1 MQYEGKDI
9 LELLQTKAKNYNN
22 FLTGIVIKEILKR
35 TKKPKNLKIV
45 DFGSG
50 TGFFATAIAQKTAS
64 KIDCIEISENLYP
77 YYKNKPNLLLHRSLS
92 EINDH
97 SADIIYSFNVLEH
110 IEDDISYIKLFQKK
124 LKENGVLILYL
135 PAFMC
140 LYSALDEKIGHYRR
154 YNKKELIEKLGDDFQ
169 IKTLQY
175 ADSAGFFV
183 TLLYKIIG
191 NKDGKI
197 NPTALYIFDRF
208 IFPLGRLFDHL
219 VLFGGGK
226 LFGKNVLCIAI
237 NKKTNK

>member
-22 FLTGIVIKEILKR
+22 FLTGIVVKEILKR
-35 TKKPKNLKIV
+35 QENPQKLKIV

-50 TGFFATAIAQKTAS
+50 IGFFASAIAEKTSS
-64 KIDCIEISENLYP
+64 KVDCVEISENLYP
-77 YYKNKPNLLLHRSLS
+77 SYKDKPNLLLHRSIS
-92 EINDH
+92 EIDDC

-110 IEDDISYIKLFQKK
+110 IEDDVFYIKLFAQK
-124 LKENGVLILYL
+124 LKENGILILYL

-140 LYSALDEKIGHYRR
+140 LYSTMDKKIGHYRR
-154 YNKKELIEKLGDDFQ
+154 YSKKELIEKLSDDFQ
-169 IKTLQY
+169 IETLQY

-191 NKDGKI
+191 NKDGEI

-208 IFPLGRLFDHL
+208 IFPLGRLFDRL
-219 VLFGGGK
+219 TFLGGGK
-226 LFGKNVLCIAI
+226 LFGKNVLCVALK
-237 NKKTNK
+237 NKKR